1 MCLLLFS
8 YRSHPRYKL
17 VLAGNRDEFYQ
28 RPTAPA
34 AFWEDAPH
42 VLAGRDL
49 EKGGTWMGITRSG
62 RFAALTNYRSP
73 EHNRPDAASR
83 GFLVSDY
90 LMGKEHPMAYLTLVQ
105 KNKEQ
110 YNGFNLLVGNTNGLY
125 YYSPLLDEVTEVTPG
140 IHGVSNAVLD
150 TPWPKVRKGVQGI
163 STIMQQESIRERELF
178 TILADAEQAGEEEL
192 PDTGVGIEWERL
204 LSSLFIA
211 SEEYGTRAM
220 TVFTID
226 NDNNIMFTEKSLHPI
241 TREWEE
247 SQFFFTAE

>member
-34 AFWEDAPH
+34 SFWEDAPH

-90 LMGKEHPMAYLTLVQ
+90 LMGKEHPAAYLALVQ
-105 KNKEQ
+105 KDKEQ
-110 YNGFNLLVGNTNGLY
+110 YNGFNLLVGDTNGLY

-163 STIMQQESIRERELF
+163 SAIMQQESIRERELF
-178 TILADAEQAGEEEL
+178 TILADAEQAGEDEL
-192 PDTGVGIEWERL
+192 PDTGVGVAWERL
-204 LSSLFIA
+204 LSPLFIA

-220 TVFTID
+220 TTLLID
-226 NDNNIMFTEKSLHPI
+226 NDNNIMFTERSLHPL
-241 TREWEE
+241 TGKWDEL
-247 SQFFFTAE
+247 QFFFTAE